1 MHRRTFLTSAA
12 GLGVLSGMAGCL
24 GVLGGESKPNVVLEE
39 PDREFD
45 SSALPY
51 PAWGQRLPDVTLP
64 APLDSGHVRLRDVP
78 GPMLLTFFYSHCRT
92 VCPVL
97 ISTQR
102 NIQAHA
108 RNNGY
113 GDAVSFFPITF
124 DPARDT
130 ADRLGR
136 YADEMNVDADDENWQ
151 FLRPA
156 SEDRAQAVV
165 EEEFGVG
172 FERTEPEDMDMYMF
186 THSSLTLLANDGYVE
201 RAYRTKSPD
210 EDAIIDDLNAVRDA

>member
-1 MHRRTFLTSAA
+1 MHRRTFLTSTT
-12 GLGVLSGMAGCL
+12 GLGVLGGMAGCL
-24 GVLGGESKPNVVLEE
+24 GVLGGESNVVLDA

-64 APLDSGHVRLRDVP
+64 APLDSRDVRIRDVD
-78 GPMLLTFFYSHCRT
+78 GAVLLTFFYSHCQT

-130 ADRLGR
+130 ADRLGT
-136 YADEMNVDADDENWQ
+136 YADQMHVDADDGNWQ